1 MGKNS
6 FRWAF
11 KILVLSVSLSIV
23 FSLVSQSLFPS
34 IPTFFSVFIILFFIV
49 LSTVFDMLGIAV
61 ASINMDKLKKFE
73 GQRGYETAKKL
84 YKNTEKVSSFC
95 GDVVGDICGILS
107 GAGGVS
113 LVVSMNISDPTLYY
127 ITTCLVSSFI
137 AGLTIFSKAVMKGY
151 AIKNAE
157 ELSIKVGRL
166 IEFSPKEWLK
176 NGKKNNNSSDSNTN
190 KKL

>member
-23 FSLVSQSLFPS
+23 FSLASQSLFPS
-34 IPTFFSVFIILFFIV
+34 IPTFFSVFIILFFIL

-61 ASINMDKLKKFE
+61 ASINTEKLEKYKDE
-73 GQRGYETAKKL
+73 KGYETAKRL

-113 LVVSMNISDPTLYY
+113 LVVNMNIKDATLYY
-127 ITTCLVSSFI
+127 IVTCLVSSLI
-137 AGLTIFSKAVMKGY
+137 AGLTIFSKAIMKGY

-157 ELSIKVGRL
+157 QLSVKVGRI
-166 IEFSPKEWLK
+166 IEFSPKEWVK
-176 NGKKNNNSSDSNTN
+176 GKKKE
-190 KKL
+190 KKK